1 MILRHSRFFNAA
13 FLLLFAYFA
22 TQRLTQLADF
32 CSGLHPATFYVHG
45 RARCRRGRKPAY
57 FLPVDLST
65 AAEEVVEELQKLSFL
80 DRTKVKFHVSVGRQ
94 EVPEIQAWDG
104 TMDQL
109 TVLKLDGKKTRNFV
123 ESWDFRF
130 GVDADPLEKKLRHV
144 APPRGA
150 PHLMVAEDPDVESV
164 PAAET
169 AAVESDEAEASPL
182 LLPQRGRIRPRRTVF
197 QRLSQVNRCH
207 WKVGDRVLVRD
218 RDEKDRGDVSRPSE
232 DDWNPGIVTSLH
244 PVKVRL
250 KGGQESF
257 TWKEIKEL
265 PKSRSASASPS
276 STWSTKF
283 LPASAEVLRRARKL
297 SRRRRK
303 REKEA
308 ERKEMELWARAQR
321 IQCAKLRNAG
331 SLPNAAKHQEE
342 KQAKV
347 RNLRL
352 ALEQLLPGLDEV
364 EAKETSRPARRA
376 TSPGRA
382 RAARPFGPSI
392 SALKVLKLSKDLKEW
407 GKTNTSRDSF
417 HLKHLQLLT
426 VQDKKDV
433 LKKLSHPRPE
443 QAVQEDAFFAWIN
456 QQLQHIRMYCS
467 SGELPQ
473 VATASTSAM
482 SILNALRVCIDK
494 SAPNEDD
501 SQSLERFVEE
511 LQQKNLR
518 LEHLER
524 LPQGELKRLVEKLGT
539 KMTGMTKEETIQ
551 KLKTELWSS
560 RTKSS
565 AVRSSHAG
573 LFRYEPA
580 EAIASVRRL
589 LKKAEEERDTRSMT
603 VWELHQWLGQY
614 NARVKDLSCLLP
626 AELRQL
632 TSWLK
637 MPPLRSKEDI
647 LEWLQREVWREQT
660 LR

>member
-1 MILRHSRFFNAA
+1 
-13 FLLLFAYFA
+13 
-22 TQRLTQLADF
+22 
-32 CSGLHPATFYVHG
+32 
-45 RARCRRGRKPAY
+45 
-57 FLPVDLST
+57 
-65 AAEEVVEELQKLSFL
+65 
-80 DRTKVKFHVSVGRQ
+80 
-94 EVPEIQAWDG
+94 
-104 TMDQL
+104 
-109 TVLKLDGKKTRNFV
+109 
-123 ESWDFRF
+123 
-130 GVDADPLEKKLRHV
+130 
-144 APPRGA
+144 
-150 PHLMVAEDPDVESV
+150 MVAEAPDVASV
-164 PAAET
+164 PAEM
-169 AAVESDEAEASPL
+169 AAESDEAEASPPPL
-182 LLPQRGRIRPRRTVF
+182 RGRIRPRRSVF

-265 PKSRSASASPS
+265 PKSRSPSASPS
-276 STWSTKF
+276 SMWSFKF
-283 LPASAEVLRRARKL
+283 HRASDEVLRRARKL

-331 SLPNAAKHQEE
+331 SLPNAAKQQEE

-364 EAKETSRPARRA
+364 EAKETLRRRA
-376 TSPGRA
+376 TSPGPPRPPGPPG
-382 RAARPFGPSI
+382 RAAGAAQPFGPSI
-392 SALKVLKLSKDLKEW
+392 SALKVLKLSKGLKEW
-407 GKTNTSRDSF
+407 GKTNNSRDSF
-417 HLKHLQLLT
+417 HLRHLQLLT

-443 QAVQEDAFFAWIN
+443 QAVQEDVFFAWIN
-456 QQLQHIRMYCS
+456 QQLQHIRMCS

-473 VATASTSAM
+473 VASASTTAM
-482 SILNALRVCIDK
+482 AILHAIRDCIDK
-494 SAPNEDD
+494 SAPSDG
-501 SQSLERFVEE
+501 QSLERFVEE
-511 LQQKNLR
+511 LQQRNLR

-524 LPQGELKRLVEKLGT
+524 LPQGEFKRLAEKLGT
-539 KMTGMTKEETIQ
+539 NMTGMTKEEAIQ

-565 AVRSSHAG
+565 AVRSSPAG

-603 VWELHQWLGQY
+603 VWELHLWLGQY
-614 NARVKDLSCLLP
+614 NACVKDLSCLLP

-660 LR
+660 LRRAPWKTSRFLKLSSKASLQKPLNTEVRSEEEYEDEDGMLLVDLNSPLTMEYDMFVPA